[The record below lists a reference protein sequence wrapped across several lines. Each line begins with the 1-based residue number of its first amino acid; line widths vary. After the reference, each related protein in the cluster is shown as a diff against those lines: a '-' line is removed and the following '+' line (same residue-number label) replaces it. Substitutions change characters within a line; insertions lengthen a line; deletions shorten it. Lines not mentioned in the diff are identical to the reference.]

1 MRWTLV
7 RKISSA
13 GCMCLLV
20 LVTLPREASGQQK
33 VVGGTCDDLTNMAGN
48 FWQGTRRTMT
58 LRELASYAAPVYWLS
73 PDEPTMGRKARKDLR
88 VPAALPFETQP
99 ESPVVYYQLD
109 ELNGTP
115 EADGA
120 PFVRNEK
127 DMGASV
133 IDLRNTSTIRLK
145 YITYFPVEEG
155 VGQHAHD
162 IEPTEFRILVGR
174 SNGPMAREYGYRCDN
189 EFYLMRIMRVTGE
202 AHGNRWYYNV
212 LDVDQ
217 STVLPIHLLIEEG
230 KHASATDKNADGYF
244 TPGYD
249 VSVRPNDAW
258 GVRDTIRGGTLFSGQ
273 FESWMAKIRRPEHR
287 ALPPLPADSRLIA
300 PLIGKVDSLDE
311 HATYELRPL
320 PSSTLAKGDSL
331 LEHKIAEK
339 EVKNWPVVNER
350 VSLSGPLHDWFTE
363 GRQLRP
369 FSFAAMYD
377 GDVGVSVAVPLLL
390 VKTVHEPLTGGY
402 LVHRFT
408 FQDNNFRDLSWMLMY
423 TPSASR
429 WIDKYVAVG
438 FETDR
443 SADPDGDGVKQTE
456 RDFALELGFKF
467 RFRMPHS
474 LGLVTNFWGF
484 RVGMKNVGAVNVD
497 HIKYVFEFG
506 AGVW

>member
-1 MRWTLV
+1 MRWKLV
-7 RKISSA
+7 RKLSWTGFI
-13 GCMCLLV
+13 CV
-20 LVTLPREASGQQK
+20 LAITALPRQASGQQK
-33 VVGGTCDDLTNMAGN
+33 RTGGTCDDLANMPGI
-48 FWQGTRRTMT
+48 FWQGTKRTMT
-58 LRELASYAAPVYWLS
+58 LAEIAAYAAPVYWLS
-73 PDEPTMGRKARKDLR
+73 PDEPTMHRRARRDLR

-115 EADGA
+115 EADGV
-120 PFVRNEK
+120 PYVRNDK
-127 DMGASV
+127 DKGAST

-145 YITYFPVEEG
+145 YFTYFPSEEG
-155 VGQHAHD
+155 VGQHQHD
-162 IEPTEFRILVGR
+162 VEPTEFRILIGR
-174 SNGPMAREYGYRCDN
+174 SNGAIARQYGYNCDN

-258 GVRDTIRGGTLFSGQ
+258 GVRDTIRGGTLFTGQ

-287 ALPPLPADSRLIA
+287 ALPPLPADSRLMA
-300 PLIGKVDSLDE
+300 PLIGKVDRIDE

-320 PSSTLAKGDSL
+320 PSSTLATSDAALAK
-331 LEHKIAEK
+331 KIAEK
-339 EVKNWPVVNER
+339 EVENWPVVHER
-350 VSLSGPLHDWFTE
+350 VSLSAPLSDWFNE

-377 GDVGVSVAVPLLL
+377 GEMGLSVAVPLLL

-408 FQDNNFRDLSWMLMY
+408 FKDNNFRDLSWMLLY

-429 WIDKYVAVG
+429 WFDKYVAVG
-438 FETDR
+438 FETNR
-443 SADPDGDGVKQTE
+443 NADPDGDGVTQTD
-456 RDFALELGFKF
+456 RDFALELGVKF
-467 RFRMPHS
+467 RFRMETRVIGVP
-474 LGLVTNFWGF
+474 NFWGF
-484 RVGMKNVGAVNVD
+484 RMGVKNIGAVDIRNM
-497 HIKYVFEFG
+497 KYVFEFG